1 MTSVRIASGKE
12 ACVLQ
17 LLQQPHSVCTCGV
30 TLVGAFASAYVF
42 CVLYSLIITRLLVCS
57 AYGDFRAV
65 RNFVLVT
72 QLVTRS
78 GASNSSY

>member
-1 MTSVRIASGKE
+1 MNSVRIASGKE

-42 CVLYSLIITRLLVCS
+42 CVLYSLINALTCVQCVWRFPGGATFC
-57 AYGDFRAV
+57 
-65 RNFVLVT
+65 
-72 QLVTRS
+72 
-78 GASNSSY
+78 ASNSASNSLRS